1 MCIRG
6 DRGLVSRP
14 FGTLSSRSLAP
25 SRPYSSRL
33 SSRCATWPKGSSNS
47 RHERGQERD
56 PESALPPPCILSCC
70 IRFVWKVGALS
81 GHNFECLQDS
91 RGLSRQT
98 DGRVARSGVRHEI
111 DVWRHEHIRLAKYVL
126 RCGAPIHELAG
137 SRQQPLSTACTV
149 RRHGVPGHPPW
160 SHHVSVKPPVYE

>member
-1 MCIRG
+1 MAI
-6 DRGLVSRP
+6 VA
-14 FGTLSSRSLAP
+14 LSTKLDAKKPHGHPSSLEQAKPRSHAGCLTECDV
-25 SRPYSSRL
+25 R
-33 SSRCATWPKGSSNS
+33 
-47 RHERGQERD
+47 
-56 PESALPPPCILSCC
+56 
-70 IRFVWKVGALS
+70 VWKVGALS